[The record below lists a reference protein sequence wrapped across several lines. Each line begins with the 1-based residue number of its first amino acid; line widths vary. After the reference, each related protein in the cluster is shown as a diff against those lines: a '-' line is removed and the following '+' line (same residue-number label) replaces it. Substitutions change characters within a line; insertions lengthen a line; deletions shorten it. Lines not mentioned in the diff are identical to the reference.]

1 MHAVR
6 YLICSLLLLAAP
18 LVRGDAQTTAAPADA
33 EAVARGFYAWVLSHP
48 SAGIPGA
55 EELEQL
61 RPMLSAALITRLQAA
76 DAAQHK
82 CTRSTAADEKP
93 LMLEGD
99 LFVGSYEGASEVALG
114 TVNVMGEQAEAS
126 ATLVYLDKRFAL
138 AHPHRAVVWQDRL
151 QLIREGGSWRVADV
165 HPGTGDNLRATLE
178 SFIEH
183 ADRECRS
190 ER

>member
-1 MHAVR
+1 MHGIR
-6 YLICSLLLLAAP
+6 YLICSLLLVAP
-18 LVRGDAQTTAAPADA
+18 LVRGDAQVTAAAADA
-33 EAVARGFYAWVLSHP
+33 ETAARNFYAWVLSHP

-61 RPMLSAALITRLQAA
+61 RPLLSAELVTRLQTAA
-76 DAAQHK
+76 MAQGD
-82 CTRSTAADEKP
+82 CERSVAADEKP

-114 TVNVMGEQAEAS
+114 SVSVDDERADVS
-126 ATLVYLDKRFAL
+126 ATLIYLDPRFAL

-151 QLIREGGSWRVADV
+151 QLARESGSWRVADV

-178 SFIEH
+178 SFIEQSG
-183 ADRECRS
+183 RECRS